1 MSEDQATRLSQNV
14 EREVRQL
21 IGDLQMQIIV
31 LRSMLELSQQ
41 PQPNQPQPGQQPPP
55 RRPEPQPAPQD
66 PLPPPQPQPQPA
78 PSHTPAARSNGRIQD
93 RSEG

>member
-41 PQPNQPQPGQQPPP
+41 PQPNQPQQQPPP